1 MLRASDAVAIALT
14 LVCAFALYTI
24 NYDTRRLEQRVQ
36 ARERAAAT
44 AAAQVA
50 VLKAE
55 RAFLARPDRIEPLA
69 YALGMQPVSERQYVR
84 LEDLPLRD
92 EQPNEEPSMLAP
104 AQGPSPAASD

>member
-1 MLRASDAVAIALT
+1 MLRASTVIAIALT
-14 LVCAFALYTI
+14 LACAFALYAI

-44 AAAQVA
+44 VAAQVA

-55 RAFLARPDRIEPLA
+55 RAYLARPDRIEPLA
-69 YALGMQPVSERQYVR
+69 KALGMQPVTERQYVR

-92 EQPNEEPSMLAP
+92 EQPNDGSHPLP
-104 AQGPSPAASD
+104 LAQGASPTTSD

>member
-14 LVCAFALYTI
+14 LVCAFAFYTI

-36 ARERAAAT
+36 ARERAAAA

-55 RAFLARPDRIEPLA
+55 RAYLARPDRIEPLA
-69 YALGMQPVSERQYVR
+69 QALGMQPVTERQYVR

-92 EQPNEEPSMLAP
+92 EQPNDGSNPLP
-104 AQGPSPAASD
+104 LAQGASPIASD